1 MRSFVLTSNG
11 TMAAQYACGKR
22 ARSDRDTCL
31 TVNSFLHRTAALLD
45 DEKNDL
51 LRANTASS
59 TRSLEEAKAFLQQV
73 NLQDVLRK
81 QNVDKALAPAGCQ
94 VYTEWQR
101 LQRSRSPGH
110 TGIAAR
116 AHKQTRYQL
125 QWARGWA
132 RRFAVVPGRFE
143 VGS

>member
-1 MRSFVLTSNG
+1 MRERADAIATVALPLNMGHCHEKFVLTSNG

-59 TRSLEEAKAFLQQV
+59 TRSLEEAKALLQQT
-73 NLQDVLRK
+73 NL
-81 QNVDKALAPAGCQ
+81 
-94 VYTEWQR
+94 
-101 LQRSRSPGH
+101 
-110 TGIAAR
+110 
-116 AHKQTRYQL
+116 
-125 QWARGWA
+125 
-132 RRFAVVPGRFE
+132 
-143 VGS
+143 